1 MLCVPGMAVRDQELV
16 VLLHRLEDIADRET
30 NLDTNELFDVL
41 ERVQCAEERICV
53 SKLLAGILKGAR
65 EHEPDARDGSAEA
78 MLGVRA
84 LVVKS
89 IEPLV
94 AAPFDVAAVTEILL
108 GLARELQNFP
118 DDSKAVREYIDE
130 TRRRV
135 LACIDLT
142 TIDHS

>member
-1 MLCVPGMAVRDQELV
+1 MAVRDAELV
-16 VLLHRLEDIADRET
+16 ALLHRLEDIAGAEGE
-30 NLDTNELFDVL
+30 LDTSLLFNVL

-65 EHEPDARDGSAEA
+65 EHEEGAREGSAEA

-84 LVVKS
+84 LVARS

-94 AAPFDVAAVTEILL
+94 VEPFDADAVARGLVLL
-108 GLARELQNFP
+108 VSELENFP
-118 DDSKAVREYIDE
+118 DDSKAVREYIDG
-130 TRRRV
+130 TRRTV
-135 LACIDLT
+135 LACIELT